1 MSYYTPNNIEDL
13 EKLKKIIE
21 QRKDIKK
28 LRLNKKIQKETLN
41 YDLAEQ
47 YAPITKLQEKQTEV
61 IKKGQE
67 ENTQAIEDQ
76 SKILKSLST
85 PAIEDEDDGD
95 SNNTS
100 FYTKSIED
108 EENSNIRSIDSE
120 ISDKISAL
128 LNSENTH
135 AKIKFKKQDFNNY
148 SINSN
153 PFQIFDD
160 KLIFNDNEYT
170 VSPYFF
176 NIFLTNNKIDVN
188 KFNDEEKEALVEF
201 VDYAGGLGGDKRSN
215 LYKSIQKIKNE
226 NIEGSSVSFVFLSS
240 NPNILVE
247 RLEVLIGE
255 SLAGNKNAF
264 REASAILNELLQMNE
279 ISKEEYDNGMN
290 LFIS

>member
-28 LRLNKKIQKETLN
+28 LRLNKKIKKETLN

-85 PAIEDEDDGD
+85 PAIEDEDEDDLD

-120 ISDKISAL
+120 ISDKLSAL

-153 PFQIFDD
+153 PFQIIDD
-160 KLIFNDNEYT
+160 KL
-170 VSPYFF
+170 
-176 NIFLTNNKIDVN
+176 NI
-188 KFNDEEKEALVEF
+188 
-201 VDYAGGLGGDKRSN
+201 
-215 LYKSIQKIKNE
+215 
-226 NIEGSSVSFVFLSS
+226 
-240 NPNILVE
+240 
-247 RLEVLIGE
+247 
-255 SLAGNKNAF
+255 
-264 REASAILNELLQMNE
+264 
-279 ISKEEYDNGMN
+279 
-290 LFIS
+290 